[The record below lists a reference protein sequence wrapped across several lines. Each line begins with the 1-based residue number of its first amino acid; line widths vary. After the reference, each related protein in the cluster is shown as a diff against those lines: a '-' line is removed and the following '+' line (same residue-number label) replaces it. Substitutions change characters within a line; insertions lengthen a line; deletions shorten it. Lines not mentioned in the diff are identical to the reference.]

1 MWRYHLESGLYAFC
15 YSAYFNQNIRRG
27 VCLVIS
33 GLLEGTR
40 EAYINQVGFYDIIG
54 VVSVFVL
61 TIRVGLYGL
70 VLSSRMLVV
79 GVCYLGCVFRLWPGR
94 GFSSGVAGMEATAF
108 KLGFFGES
116 IRSGLQLRFYW
127 IFFWSE
133 RDL

>member
-1 MWRYHLESGLYAFC
+1 MYAFC
-15 YSAYFNQNIRRG
+15 YSAYFNQNKRRG

-40 EAYINQVGFYDIIG
+40 EAYINQVGFYDDMTHIIG

-79 GVCYLGCVFRLWPGR
+79 GVCYLGRVFRLWPGR

-108 KLGFFGES
+108 KLGFLGSPFAQVFS
-116 IRSGLQLRFYW
+116 
-127 IFFWSE
+127 
-133 RDL
+133 